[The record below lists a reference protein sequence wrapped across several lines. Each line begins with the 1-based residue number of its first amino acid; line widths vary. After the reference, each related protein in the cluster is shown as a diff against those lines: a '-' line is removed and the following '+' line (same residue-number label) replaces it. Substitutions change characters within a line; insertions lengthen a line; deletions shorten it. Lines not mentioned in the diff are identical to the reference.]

1 MNDFNNLLDIV
12 SQLRK
17 ECPWDKEQTHESLAK
32 HLIEESYELLDTLS
46 NLNDSPE
53 SFNDFKEELGD
64 LLLQILLHSEIA
76 SENNYFSIIEVINSL
91 QKKLIKRHPHVFDKK
106 NLNSSE
112 EVEKQWEEIK
122 KEGNKSIFDDINT
135 KLPPVNTAFKVQRK
149 AKTLNLSY
157 KNYDEALDDLISE
170 INELKEATTLE
181 DRKSELGDVYFSLIN
196 VSRYLEAD
204 PEIELKKSIQTFIN
218 RAKYVE
224 KHINKETDINV
235 LWQEAKK
242 NQNVK
247 TIISDTLIG
256 VDVTDQSN
264 IDNKLIELDGTDNKN
279 NLGANAILAVSMA
292 SMRASA
298 NQQNKQLFELFPNIY
313 GPPSLPVPFMNI
325 LNGGAHADNSVDI
338 QEFMIVPFGFET
350 FDTSLRAGVEIY
362 HVLKKRLKSN
372 KLSTNVGDEGGF
384 APNFNTSTE
393 ILDEIMQSISE
404 AGYEP
409 GRNVSLALDVAA
421 SEFFKDDFYRIE
433 GNELNSQEMSDYL
446 INLTSN
452 YPIISIEDGLAED
465 DWDGWKYL
473 TEKIG
478 DTIQLVGDDLFVTQ
492 EKILEKGVADSCA
505 NSILVKVNQVGS
517 VSETI
522 NTMTLAKDSN
532 YSSIVS
538 HRSGET
544 EDTFISHLCVGTS
557 SGQIK
562 TGAPARSE
570 RTAKYNEL
578 LRIGEKIGFE
588 QFNIQELG
596 YSK

>member
-1 MNDFNNLLDIV
+1 MNKKIKSINARQILDSRANPTIEV
-12 SQLRK
+12 EVTTGDNIKGRAAVPSGASTGALEAHELR
-17 ECPWDKEQTHESLAK
+17 D
-32 HLIEESYELLDTLS
+32 
-46 NLNDSPE
+46 NDP
-53 SFNDFKEELGD
+53 SFNGMGVNK
-64 LLLQILLHSEIA
+64 A
-76 SENNYFSIIEVINSL
+76 IE
-91 QKKLIKRHPHVFDKK
+91 
-106 NLNSSE
+106 
-112 EVEKQWEEIK
+112 
-122 KEGNKSIFDDINT
+122 
-135 KLPPVNTAFKVQRK
+135 
-149 AKTLNLSY
+149 
-157 KNYDEALDDLISE
+157 
-170 INELKEATTLE
+170 
-181 DRKSELGDVYFSLIN
+181 
-196 VSRYLEAD
+196 
-204 PEIELKKSIQTFIN
+204 
-218 RAKYVE
+218 
-224 KHINKETDINV
+224 
-235 LWQEAKK
+235 
-242 NQNVK
+242 NVK
-247 TIISDTLIG
+247 TIISDTLLG
-256 VDVTDQSN
+256 EDVTDQSN

-298 NQQNKQLFELFPNIY
+298 SQQNKQLFELFPNIY

-409 GRNVSLALDVAA
+409 GGNISLALDVAA
-421 SEFFKDDFYRIE
+421 SEFFTDDFYRIE

-446 INLTSN
+446 INLSSN

-492 EKILEKGVADSCA
+492 EKILEKGVAGSCA

-522 NTMTLAKDSN
+522 NTMTLAKESN

>member
-1 MNDFNNLLDIV
+1 MNKKIKSINARHILDSRANPTV
-12 SQLRK
+12 EVEVTTSDNVKGRAAVPSGASTGALEAHELRDN
-17 ECPWDKEQTHESLAK
+17 ET
-32 HLIEESYELLDTLS
+32 
-46 NLNDSPE
+46 
-53 SFNDFKEELGD
+53 SFNGMGVNKA
-64 LLLQILLHSEIA
+64 I
-76 SENNYFSIIEVINSL
+76 ENI
-91 QKKLIKRHPHVFDKK
+91 
-106 NLNSSE
+106 
-112 EVEKQWEEIK
+112 
-122 KEGNKSIFDDINT
+122 
-135 KLPPVNTAFKVQRK
+135 
-149 AKTLNLSY
+149 
-157 KNYDEALDDLISE
+157 
-170 INELKEATTLE
+170 
-181 DRKSELGDVYFSLIN
+181 
-196 VSRYLEAD
+196 
-204 PEIELKKSIQTFIN
+204 
-218 RAKYVE
+218 
-224 KHINKETDINV
+224 
-235 LWQEAKK
+235 
-242 NQNVK
+242 K
-247 TIISDTLIG
+247 TIISDSLVG

-264 IDNKLIELDGTDNKN
+264 IDNMLIEIDGTDNKN

-292 SMRASA
+292 TMRASA

-313 GPPSLPVPFMNI
+313 GPSSLPIPFMNI

-409 GRNVSLALDVAA
+409 GENVSLALDVAA
-421 SEFFKDDFYRIE
+421 SEFLQDDFYKIE
-433 GNELNSQEMSDYL
+433 ENKLKSHEMADYL
-446 INLTSN
+446 INLTTN

-465 DWDGWKYL
+465 DWVGWKYL

-492 EKILEKGVADSCA
+492 EKILQKGVYENCA

-522 NTMTLAKDSN
+522 NTMTLAKDSD
-532 YSSIVS
+532 YSSLVS

-578 LRIGEKIGFE
+578 LRIAEKIGFE
-588 QFNIQELG
+588 QFNIQSLG
-596 YSK
+596 HKQ

>member
-1 MNDFNNLLDIV
+1 MNKKIKSINARHILDSRANPTIEV
-12 SQLRK
+12 EVTTSDNIKGRAAVPSGASTGALEAHELR
-17 ECPWDKEQTHESLAK
+17 D
-32 HLIEESYELLDTLS
+32 
-46 NLNDSPE
+46 NDP
-53 SFNDFKEELGD
+53 SFNGMGVNK
-64 LLLQILLHSEIA
+64 A
-76 SENNYFSIIEVINSL
+76 IE
-91 QKKLIKRHPHVFDKK
+91 
-106 NLNSSE
+106 
-112 EVEKQWEEIK
+112 
-122 KEGNKSIFDDINT
+122 
-135 KLPPVNTAFKVQRK
+135 
-149 AKTLNLSY
+149 
-157 KNYDEALDDLISE
+157 
-170 INELKEATTLE
+170 
-181 DRKSELGDVYFSLIN
+181 
-196 VSRYLEAD
+196 
-204 PEIELKKSIQTFIN
+204 
-218 RAKYVE
+218 
-224 KHINKETDINV
+224 
-235 LWQEAKK
+235 
-242 NQNVK
+242 NVK

-256 VDVTDQSN
+256 EDVTDQSN
-264 IDNKLIELDGTDNKN
+264 IDDKLIELDGTDNKN

-298 NQQNKQLFELFPNIY
+298 SQQNKQLFELFPNIY
-313 GPPSLPVPFMNI
+313 GLPSLPVPFMNI

-409 GRNVSLALDVAA
+409 GGNVSLALDVAA
-421 SEFFKDDFYRIE
+421 SEFYTDDFYRIE

-446 INLTSN
+446 INLSSN

-522 NTMTLAKDSN
+522 NTMTLAKESN

-570 RTAKYNEL
+570 RTAKYNEI

>member
-1 MNDFNNLLDIV
+1 MNKKIKSINARHILDSRANPTIEV
-12 SQLRK
+12 EVTTSDNIKGRAAVPSGASTGALEAHELR
-17 ECPWDKEQTHESLAK
+17 D
-32 HLIEESYELLDTLS
+32 
-46 NLNDSPE
+46 NDP
-53 SFNDFKEELGD
+53 SFNGMGVNK
-64 LLLQILLHSEIA
+64 A
-76 SENNYFSIIEVINSL
+76 IE
-91 QKKLIKRHPHVFDKK
+91 
-106 NLNSSE
+106 
-112 EVEKQWEEIK
+112 
-122 KEGNKSIFDDINT
+122 
-135 KLPPVNTAFKVQRK
+135 
-149 AKTLNLSY
+149 
-157 KNYDEALDDLISE
+157 
-170 INELKEATTLE
+170 
-181 DRKSELGDVYFSLIN
+181 
-196 VSRYLEAD
+196 
-204 PEIELKKSIQTFIN
+204 
-218 RAKYVE
+218 
-224 KHINKETDINV
+224 
-235 LWQEAKK
+235 
-242 NQNVK
+242 NVK
-247 TIISDTLIG
+247 TIISDTLVG
-256 VDVTDQSN
+256 EDVTDQSN

-298 NQQNKQLFELFPNIY
+298 SQQNKQLFELFPNIY

-384 APNFNTSTE
+384 APNFNSSTE

-409 GRNVSLALDVAA
+409 GGNVSLALDVAA
-421 SEFFKDDFYRIE
+421 SEFFTDDFYRIE

-446 INLTSN
+446 INLSSN

-492 EKILEKGVADSCA
+492 EKILEKGVDDKCA

-522 NTMTLAKDSN
+522 NTMTLAKENN

-588 QFNIQELG
+588 KFNIQKLG
-596 YSK
+596 YSQ

>member
-1 MNDFNNLLDIV
+1 MNKKIKSINARHILDSRANPTV
-12 SQLRK
+12 EVEVTTSDNVKGRAAVPSGASTGALEAHELR
-17 ECPWDKEQTHESLAK
+17 D
-32 HLIEESYELLDTLS
+32 
-46 NLNDSPE
+46 NDS
-53 SFNDFKEELGD
+53 SFNGMGVNKA
-64 LLLQILLHSEIA
+64 I
-76 SENNYFSIIEVINSL
+76 ENI
-91 QKKLIKRHPHVFDKK
+91 
-106 NLNSSE
+106 
-112 EVEKQWEEIK
+112 
-122 KEGNKSIFDDINT
+122 
-135 KLPPVNTAFKVQRK
+135 
-149 AKTLNLSY
+149 
-157 KNYDEALDDLISE
+157 
-170 INELKEATTLE
+170 
-181 DRKSELGDVYFSLIN
+181 
-196 VSRYLEAD
+196 
-204 PEIELKKSIQTFIN
+204 
-218 RAKYVE
+218 
-224 KHINKETDINV
+224 
-235 LWQEAKK
+235 
-242 NQNVK
+242 K
-247 TIISDTLIG
+247 TIISDSLVG

-264 IDNKLIELDGTDNKN
+264 IDNILIEIDGTDNKN

-298 NQQNKQLFELFPNIY
+298 NLQNKQLFELFPNIY

-409 GRNVSLALDVAA
+409 GENVSLALDVAA
-421 SEFFKDDFYRIE
+421 SEFLQDDFYKIE
-433 GNELNSQEMSDYL
+433 ENKLKSHEMADYL
-446 INLTSN
+446 INLTTN

-465 DWDGWKYL
+465 DWVGWKYL

-492 EKILEKGVADSCA
+492 EKILQKGVYENCA

-522 NTMTLAKDSN
+522 NTMTLAKDSH
-532 YSSIVS
+532 YSSLVS

-578 LRIGEKIGFE
+578 LRIAEKIGFE
-588 QFNIQELG
+588 QFNIHNLG
-596 YSK
+596 HKQ